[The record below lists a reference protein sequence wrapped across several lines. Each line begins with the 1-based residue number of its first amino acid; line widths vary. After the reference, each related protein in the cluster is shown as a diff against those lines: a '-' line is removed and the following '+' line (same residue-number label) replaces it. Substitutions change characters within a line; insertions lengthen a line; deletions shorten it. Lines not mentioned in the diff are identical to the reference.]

1 MRAAVDSREADQ
13 QRNRKARQTNSPA
26 RESKNSKERG
36 RSNDVPGRE
45 SVIFGAQTRTVPR
58 LFRFHGRP
66 GTTGCNFDG
75 APRQSGDRERNQHR
89 QENAR
94 PLLVSAPPGH
104 RGKDKSE
111 REMFRPIAEA
121 AHVTHKI
128 AQASILMLR
137 DELAHH
143 VVKIKGNRN
152 CDRGHENAKRP
163 IENGALLHKV
173 VPVSDSTS
181 YSCSCSCSQST
192 QSEHEQE

>member
-66 GTTGCNFDG
+66 GTTGCNFNG
-75 APRQSGDRERNQHR
+75 APGQSGDRERDQH
-89 QENAR
+89 QKENAR
-94 PLLVSAPPGH
+94 PFLVATPPH
-104 RGKDKSE
+104 DAGKNKPK
-111 REMFRPIAEA
+111 RKMFRPIAET
-121 AHVTHKI
+121 AHVAHEIAHAGSLVARDKI
-128 AQASILMLR
+128 AHDI
-137 DELAHH
+137 
-143 VVKIKGNRN
+143 VKIERSRN
-152 CDRGHENAKRP
+152 CDRSHENAERP